1 VIIAYVSPDKEISY
15 VISSWSFKTVEKIKV
30 LKRRVVLNYNENCEL
45 GYSSNIQET
54 EYLR

>member
-1 VIIAYVSPDKEISY
+1 VIIAYVYLDKEISY